1 VLSGFWLGTY
11 IGLSVPAV
19 ILGIATQYVSARSA
33 MLVFAVIVAAA
44 VVACTTVLRS
54 GRQARS

>member
-1 VLSGFWLGTY
+1 
-11 IGLSVPAV
+11 V

-44 VVACTTVLRS
+44 AGVSTRVLRS
-54 GRQARS
+54 ER